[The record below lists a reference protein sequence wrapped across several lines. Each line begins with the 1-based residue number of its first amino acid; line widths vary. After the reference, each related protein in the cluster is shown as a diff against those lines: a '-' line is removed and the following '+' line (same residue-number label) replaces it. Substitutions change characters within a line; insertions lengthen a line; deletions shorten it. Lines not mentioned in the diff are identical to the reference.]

1 LLTFS
6 IASIHLTTGAD
17 LRPIKDHKPG
27 YRALFGHFAAATS
40 SAKQCLPPAVSLL
53 PKLYWNDS
61 LEIKPTAERWIRR
74 TLQFGWEVVEFPGK
88 IRQTDGLFGLAV
100 VAGQISRRDHYSCHA
115 NQGLNDYTRDV
126 ARRLAKQG
134 YGALAIDF
142 SRAMA
147 VLRRPT
153 LKAKSSAIFA
163 SSRFAGSFSRN
174 IYNSNFDVHLI

>member
-1 LLTFS
+1 MSAAGGFVAAETLLERF
-6 IASIHLTTGAD
+6 ARDQAYGGEVD
-17 LRPIKDHKPG
+17 PKDPAIRAG
-27 YRALFGHFAAATS
+27 SYR
-40 SAKQCLPPAVSLL
+40 VS
-53 PKLYWNDS
+53 
-61 LEIKPTAERWIRR
+61 R
-74 TLQFGWEVVEFPGK
+74 Q

-100 VAGQISRRDHYSCHA
+100 VAGQISRRDRYSCHA